1 VAAAS
6 GINVRRIFVL
16 VTHGTGMVAVANAL
30 RLLGSAL
37 GALGGALVFVE
48 FFQMPSYVE
57 YNPEF
62 QDYRIDANRADVRE
76 HTWIGRIGGLCLSL
90 GFALLFVATFLG

>member
-1 VAAAS
+1 
-6 GINVRRIFVL
+6 
-16 VTHGTGMVAVANAL
+16 MVVVANAI

-57 YNPEF
+57 YNEEF
-62 QDYRIDANRADVRE
+62 QDYRIDTSQADVRE
-76 HTWIGRIGGLCLSL
+76 HTWAGRIGGFCLSL
-90 GFALLFVATFLG
+90 GFSLLFVAAFLG

>member
-1 VAAAS
+1 
-6 GINVRRIFVL
+6 
-16 VTHGTGMVAVANAL
+16 MVALANAL

-57 YNPEF
+57 YNEEF
-62 QDYRIDANRADVRE
+62 QDYRIDATQSDVRE
-76 HTWIGRIGGLCLSL
+76 HTWAGRIGGFCLAL
-90 GFALLFVATFLG
+90 GFSLLFVATFLS

>member
-1 VAAAS
+1 
-6 GINVRRIFVL
+6 
-16 VTHGTGMVAVANAL
+16 MVAVANAL

-48 FFQMPSYVE
+48 FFQMPNYVE

-62 QDYRIDANRADVRE
+62 QDYRIDTSHAEVQE
-76 HTWIGRIGGLCLSL
+76 HTWIGRIGGFCISL
-90 GFALLFVATFLG
+90 GFALLFVATVVG